1 MSTMAFVQGALV
13 ALVAYAW
20 RHVPRASK
28 IVRAGFVLLALVN
41 LLSLGLAGLLRIP
54 SFLSIGSVGTI
65 VAAIVFVVGIV
76 SGESV
81 YNKNGGTLS

>member
-41 LLSLGLAGLLRIP
+41 LVSLGFAGFLRIA
-54 SFLSIGSVGTI
+54 SSIGSVGTV

-81 YNKNGGTLS
+81 YHKNGGTLS